1 MFQNMFAKKKKK
13 CTSSVGSLYM
23 FMFIPTSIMLPQGFA
38 LMVSAPLTSI
48 ALAHELCRILKPGV
62 KWRRVD

>member
-1 MFQNMFAKKKKK
+1 
-13 CTSSVGSLYM
+13 M

-62 KWRRVD
+62 KWRRVDWRDNYQLSSEP